1 MTEPKPKPD
10 LWVRPTIYQPKK
22 AEKEEDMSVDAS
34 PEELLRAVMRPVNIK
49 RIGEDDK

>member
-1 MTEPKPKPD
+1 MTDKPKPD

-34 PEELLRAVMRPVNIK
+34 PEEILQAVMRPVNIQH
-49 RIGEDDK
+49 IDKDEK